1 MKKINILITGGLGH
15 IGSLLLRK
23 IIKIKNLDHL
33 YIIDNARSNNLNV
46 LFNINKNKKKIHF
59 FQSDLLEE
67 TSLKKITKS
76 IDVVIHLASITNAEQ
91 SFKIKKLLFKNN
103 FGIFKNVVK
112 FCIKKKSKLI
122 HLSSTSIYGT
132 SSKVVNE
139 DTKDLKPQS
148 PYAHEK
154 LLEENFLK
162 KNKNKLNY
170 ITLRL
175 GTITG
180 ISKGMRFHTAVNK
193 FCLNTIL
200 KVDIPIWNNAMDQHR
215 PYLSLDDAIRSIIF
229 IIKKNLFDKEIYNIL
244 TGNYT
249 VRQILKIIQKQKYRI
264 KIKKVKSPILN
275 QNSYHV
281 SGKKFEKFGLKFN
294 KNIEN
299 DIKNTLDI
307 LKALY

>member
-1 MKKINILITGGLGH
+1 M
-15 IGSLLLRK
+15 
-23 IIKIKNLDHL
+23 
-33 YIIDNARSNNLNV
+33 
-46 LFNINKNKKKIHF
+46 
-59 FQSDLLEE
+59 EE
-67 TSLKKITKS
+67 KSLKKITKP

-103 FGIFKNVVK
+103 FGIFKNIVK

-154 LLEENFLK
+154 LLEEDFLK
-162 KNKNKLNY
+162 KNKKKFDY

-193 FCLNTIL
+193 FCLYTIL
-200 KVDIPIWNNAMDQHR
+200 RKNIPIWNNAIDQYR
-215 PYLSLDDAIRSIIF
+215 PYLSLDDAIQSIIF
-229 IIKKNLFDKEIYNIL
+229 IIKKNLFDKETYNIL

-249 VRQILKIIQKQKYRI
+249 VRQILKIIKKQKYKI

-281 SGKKFEKFGLKFN
+281 SGEKFKKFGLQFN
-294 KNIEN
+294 KNIEG

-307 LKALY
+307 LRSLY